1 MAWKDIK
8 KEDDLKSVAEMFE
21 GGAKLVSV
29 SYVAAGEN
37 SDVNDVREAIFT
49 FRGEKTFKLKFSEVD
64 CVHVAPI
71 SMGSIYINDIAI
83 GKFGN
88 LFFWA
93 DDGYFNITEPD
104 TSLTYAIAKGISLEK

>member
-1 MAWKDIK
+1 MKI
-8 KEDDLKSVAEMFE
+8 VADMFE

-29 SYVAAGEN
+29 SYVASGEN
-37 SDVNDVREAIFT
+37 SDVNDIKEAVFT
-49 FRGEKTFKLKFSEVD
+49 FRGEKTFKIKFSNVD
-64 CVHVAPI
+64 CVHIAPI

-104 TSLTYAIAKGISLEK
+104 TSLTYAIAKGLSLEK